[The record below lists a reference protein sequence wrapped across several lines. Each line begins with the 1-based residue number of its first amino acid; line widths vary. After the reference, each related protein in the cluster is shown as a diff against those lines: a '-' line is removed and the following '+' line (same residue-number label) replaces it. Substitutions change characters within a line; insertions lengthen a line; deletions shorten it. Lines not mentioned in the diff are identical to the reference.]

1 MNFENK
7 HRLSLQRQYK
17 NTSVAWDESNTL
29 FSRQKAKYFLDEV
42 LGQEP
47 GTAWGMEVSV
57 VAV

>member
-1 MNFENK
+1 MVCYGISGVVNS
-7 HRLSLQRQYK
+7 RS
-17 NTSVAWDESNTL
+17 
-29 FSRQKAKYFLDEV
+29 SRQKAKYSLDEV